1 MKRLLGITVLGD
13 FILNEGVDGVLDN
26 LQKCGATAVACNPT
40 VTAPS
45 AEGEGSFQPPS
56 DAGSS
61 PRLFDRPLWG
71 KRELWVR
78 GGASYEPVEEFYR
91 DTPYAP
97 RPANDL
103 TKSYGSIIGQFVDG
117 ALGRGLE
124 VYFQIGATQP
134 RGLREEDVPRLPNGE
149 LPQNRMAETGSLA
162 SPAIRSYIRA
172 YVRDLLNAYP

>member
-61 PRLFDRPLWG
+61 PRLFDRPC
-71 KRELWVR
+71 
-78 GGASYEPVEEFYR
+78 GASANCGSAAVPPTSLWKSFTATR
-91 DTPYAP
+91 PTPRA
-97 RPANDL
+97 RP
-103 TKSYGSIIGQFVDG
+103 T
-117 ALGRGLE
+117 
-124 VYFQIGATQP
+124 T
-134 RGLREEDVPRLPNGE
+134 
-149 LPQNRMAETGSLA
+149 
-162 SPAIRSYIRA
+162 
-172 YVRDLLNAYP
+172 